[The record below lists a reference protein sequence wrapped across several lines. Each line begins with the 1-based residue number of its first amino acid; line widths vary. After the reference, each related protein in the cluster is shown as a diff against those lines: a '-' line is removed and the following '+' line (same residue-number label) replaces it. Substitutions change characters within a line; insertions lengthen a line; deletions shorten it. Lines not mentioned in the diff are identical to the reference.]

1 MPQSSLLFF
10 EVSSLP
16 LSLKP
21 FFLRFSLLPFVF
33 FPFFLVT
40 ILSCKDVLPTVF
52 PLCIFGYLYSFHIC
66 FRCVPMYTP
75 LCWRSPKLQLTFLEV
90 PSFIPSFLSC
100 PVLSCPLLPRLL
112 ASLVSLSF
120 LSLSLSLRACVFVFL
135 SKHFPHDAEIH
146 EQNLPVKTFLP

>member
-100 PVLSCPLLPRLL
+100 PVLSFTSSSPRLSCL
-112 ASLVSLSF
+112 ALV
-120 LSLSLSLRACVFVFL
+120 SLSLSLFACVCICVSIETL
-135 SKHFPHDAEIH
+135 SARRG
-146 EQNLPVKTFLP
+146 NT